1 MNLYVSFLVCIA
13 VSLGAETTNSDADG
27 WSLSSLILSNS
38 HKTTLGLTVTSSLS
52 LSIPLHHDLF
62 SHFAIFIDV
71 LKNNSALLFIVVQ

>member
-38 HKTTLGLTVTSSLS
+38 HKTTLGLTSLS

-71 LKNNSALLFIVVQ
+71 